1 MGQIRRHLLPGAIA
15 AIGALCCAASA
26 QSAIIFT
33 DAAAFDAAL
42 DRLHIESF
50 ESLALGAPPAGFAF
64 DSTLQAGVATSGAME
79 NRIEHLTDGHGAI
92 AADGD
97 RFWKLRGGS
106 ATISLSGP
114 AVNAFGFHYSDLEQ
128 ATLRVSALNGAFQP
142 FDLDDDNSDANHF
155 IGVIGTAD
163 IDAVRIEWMASHGDG
178 VGIDGLR
185 FGHAAVIPTPRS
197 ITLGLAGFALFAWP
211 RRREG

>member
-1 MGQIRRHLLPGAIA
+1 MLQIHRHAVTVAVA
-15 AIGALCCAASA
+15 AAGALCFASPA
-26 QSAIIFT
+26 RSAMIFT

-42 DRLHIESF
+42 DRIHVEAF
-50 ESLALGAPPAGFAF
+50 ESLALGAPPTSFVI
-64 DSTLQAGVATSGAME
+64 DSALQASIVTSGAME
-79 NRIEHLTDGHGAI
+79 NRVESLADGYGAV

-106 ATISLSGP
+106 ATISLAGP
-114 AVNAFGFHYSDLEQ
+114 VVNAFGFHYSDLEQ
-128 ATLRVSALNGAFQP
+128 ATLRISALNGAFQP
-142 FDLDDDNSDANHF
+142 FDLDDDNTSVNHF
-155 IGVIGTAD
+155 IGVIGGAG
-163 IDAVRIEWMASHGDG
+163 IDAVRIEWLASHGDG

-197 ITLGLAGFALFAWP
+197 ISLGLAGFAVLAWP